1 MHPRRLRPVAALT
14 LALVAAPFLA
24 ASAVAAQSTPPP
36 RAAAT
41 TAKHTV
47 HAAAAHEA
55 IVVPQLHWLS
65 ATTASIQHVVD
76 VVAFAAAKA
85 AAVEATPPP
94 PPPSAISDPLTW
106 IWPGN
111 GPITSPFGSR
121 WGRRHEGVDI
131 DAGYGTRV
139 VAPQRGVVIAAGPG
153 QTGYGLVVQIAH
165 GDGITTLFAHLSK
178 VLARVGQ
185 PVAQGDTIGLV
196 GATGSVTAAH
206 LHYEVHVAGVP
217 RNPMP
222 WLRGAH
228 SMQGHPG

>member
-24 ASAVAAQSTPPP
+24 ASAVAAQSDTAAPAAPAASATP
-36 RAAAT
+36 A
-41 TAKHTV
+41 
-47 HAAAAHEA
+47 A
-55 IVVPQLHWLS
+55 IVLPQVRWLS
-65 ATTASIQHVVD
+65 ATTASVQRVVD

-85 AAVEATPPP
+85 AAIEATPPP

-131 DAGYGTRV
+131 DAGYGTKV

-153 QTGYGLVVQIAH
+153 QRGYGLVVQIAH

-178 VLARVGQ
+178 VIARVGQ
-185 PVAQGDTIGLV
+185 PVAQGDVIGLV
-196 GATGSVTAAH
+196 GATGEVTAAH
-206 LHYEVHVAGVP
+206 LHYEVHVNGVP

-222 WLRGAH
+222 WLHGAH
-228 SMQGHPG
+228 STQGHPG

>member
-24 ASAVAAQSTPPP
+24 ASAVAATSSTAASAAQSDS
-36 RAAAT
+36 AAPA
-41 TAKHTV
+41 
-47 HAAAAHEA
+47 A

-65 ATTASIQHVVD
+65 DTTASVQRVVD

-85 AAVEATPPP
+85 AAVAATPPP
-94 PPPSAISDPLTW
+94 PPPSAIADPLTW

-153 QTGYGLVVQIAH
+153 QSGYGLVVQIAH
-165 GDGITTLFAHLSK
+165 GDGVTTLYAHLAK

-185 PVAQGDTIGLV
+185 PVAQGDVVGLV
-196 GATGSVTAAH
+196 GASGAVTAAH
-206 LHYEVHVAGVP
+206 LHYEVHVGGVP

-228 SMQGHPG
+228 SLQGHPG

>member
-24 ASAVAAQSTPPP
+24 ATAVAAQSD
-36 RAAAT
+36 
-41 TAKHTV
+41 TAVVPNARHTV
-47 HAAAAHEA
+47 HAAAASNA
-55 IVVPQLHWLS
+55 IVVPELHWLS
-65 ATTASIQHVVD
+65 ATTTSVQRVVD

-85 AAVEATPPP
+85 AAVAAT

-153 QTGYGLVVQIAH
+153 QRGYGLVVQISH

-185 PVAQGDTIGLV
+185 PVAQGDVIGLV
-196 GATGSVTAAH
+196 GATGEVTGAH
-206 LHYEVHVAGVP
+206 LHYEVHIGGVP

-222 WLRGAH
+222 WLHGAH
-228 SMQGHPG
+228 SLQGHPG

>member
-1 MHPRRLRPVAALT
+1 MHLRRLRPVAALT

-24 ASAVAAQSTPPP
+24 ASAVAAQSD
-36 RAAAT
+36 AAAP
-41 TAKHTV
+41 
-47 HAAAAHEA
+47 AAIA
-55 IVVPQLHWLS
+55 VPQLHWLS
-65 ATTASIQHVVD
+65 ATTTSVQRVVD

-85 AAVEATPPP
+85 AAAEAA
-94 PPPSAISDPLTW
+94 PPPSAITDPLTW

-131 DAGYGTRV
+131 DAGYGSKV
-139 VAPQRGVVIAAGPG
+139 VAPQRGIVIAAGPG
-153 QTGYGLVVQIAH
+153 QRGYGLVVQIAH
-165 GDGITTLFAHLSK
+165 GDGITTLYAHLSK
-178 VLARVGQ
+178 VIAHVGQ
-185 PVAQGDTIGLV
+185 PVAQGDVIGLV
-196 GATGSVTAAH
+196 GATGEVTAAH
-206 LHYEVHVAGVP
+206 LHYEVHVGGVP

>member
-24 ASAVAAQSTPPP
+24 ASAVAAQSAPTTPNARP
-36 RAAAT
+36 
-41 TAKHTV
+41 TV
-47 HAAAAHEA
+47 HAAAAADA

-65 ATTASIQHVVD
+65 ATTASVQRVVD

-85 AAVEATPPP
+85 AAIEATPPT

-111 GPITSPFGSR
+111 GPITSPFGAR

-131 DAGYGTRV
+131 DAGYGSRV

-153 QTGYGLVVQIAH
+153 QRGYGLVVQIDH

-178 VLARVGQ
+178 VIARVGQ
-185 PVAQGDTIGLV
+185 PVTQGDVIGLV
-196 GATGSVTAAH
+196 GATGEVTAAH
-206 LHYEVHVAGVP
+206 LHYEVHVGGVP

-228 SMQGHPG
+228 STQGHPG